1 MPCVEMP
8 LGPFDGTKT
17 RRLAVPRPYYRGG
30 IPKIKVDEWWAVTGS
45 NCRHPRCKRGALPT
59 ELTAHPSGKDLSAS
73 VRPRCTA
80 CQGHAEPIVVV
91 LGLSKKDEAPQMRG
105 FA

>member
-1 MPCVEMP
+1 
-8 LGPFDGTKT
+8 
-17 RRLAVPRPYYRGG
+17 
-30 IPKIKVDEWWAVTGS
+30 
-45 NCRHPRCKRGALPT
+45 
-59 ELTAHPSGKDLSAS
+59 LSAS